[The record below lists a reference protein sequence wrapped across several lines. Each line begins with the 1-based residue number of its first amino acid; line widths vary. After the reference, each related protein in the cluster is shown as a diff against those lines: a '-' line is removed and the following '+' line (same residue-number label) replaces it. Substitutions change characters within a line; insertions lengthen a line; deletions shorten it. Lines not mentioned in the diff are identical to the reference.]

1 MKVSELKLGDRVV
14 FESVARSRFPL
25 KSARAAQK
33 YGLDAC
39 IKAYARNQEGYG
51 ASTIAFENGWRTNQA
66 DAAINAGEEYTVF
79 TTGHGLPYGAPV
91 ACCIADGCGRKF
103 NSNEPEQRNP
113 LTLKPFWKRYCP
125 EHRMNPAG
133 LQVPI
138 VNIPPVSGSHY
149 DYENQAWTLDGKY
162 IACEH
167 PESMHCDCYGTR
179 HAGEIA
185 PIENLPTA
193 TESN

>member
-1 MKVSELKLGDRVV
+1 
-14 FESVARSRFPL
+14 
-25 KSARAAQK
+25 
-33 YGLDAC
+33 
-39 IKAYARNQEGYG
+39 
-51 ASTIAFENGWRTNQA
+51 
-66 DAAINAGEEYTVF
+66 
-79 TTGHGLPYGAPV
+79 
-91 ACCIADGCGRKF
+91 
-103 NSNEPEQRNP
+103 
-113 LTLKPFWKRYCP
+113 
-125 EHRMNPAG
+125 MNPAG

-167 PESMHCDCYGTR
+167 PKSMHCDCYGTR